1 MSTGWLIVVG
11 SIILTGLINLK
22 LLYSSTILKKYVLK
36 FFKKGIVLK
45 NSEYKIP
52 NELNVNPSNK
62 RRMYS
67 INLGKALNTIPN
79 T

>member
-36 FFKKGIVLK
+36 FLK
-45 NSEYKIP
+45 NGIALNKSEYKIP